1 MEQRD
6 LLSNDLLINENT
18 QVYLTAAAKW
28 GKFLAIVGFVGCVLM
43 LLAGIYMVA
52 VMPSLSTY
60 SYAGDVAKIAGIT
73 YIITSLILFF
83 PCLYLN
89 RFSAKAQEA
98 MRSTSQESLDAAFI
112 NLKSMFKFYG
122 IVTIVCLVFLALAF
136 LGGLGSAF
144 LN

>member
-6 LLSNDLLINENT
+6 LLSNDLIINENT
-18 QVYLTAAAKW
+18 QVNLTAAAKW
-28 GKFLAIVGFVGCVLM
+28 GRFLAIAGFVGCVLM
-43 LLAGIYMVA
+43 LLGGIYMVA
-52 VMPSLSTY
+52 IMPSFAS
-60 SYAGDVAKIAGIT
+60 SYEMNGVRIIGIT
-73 YIITSLILFF
+73 YIITALILFF

-89 RFSAKAQEA
+89 RFSTKSQEA
-98 MRSTSQESLDAAFI
+98 MRSASQESLDAAFI

-136 LGGLGSAF
+136 LGGLSTAF